1 MAGWTNRGAYATLGV
16 RFRGQSNPTAYYMA
30 LVTATPAPDADDNTL
45 SDLTE
50 IAPGNGYTS
59 GGVSLTPGAVDFDVW
74 TEDDGNERALVQIRD
89 VVWTA
94 SGGTVPASGGDAR
107 YAVLTDDNATVGSR
121 EVYHF
126 WDLGSALQAL
136 DGQSLT
142 VRDAEIQI
150 GTV

>member
-1 MAGWTNRGAYATLGV
+1 M
-16 RFRGQSNPTAYYMA
+16 
-30 LVTATPAPDADDNTL
+30 
-45 SDLTE
+45 
-50 IAPGNGYTS
+50 
-59 GGVSLTPGAVDFDVW
+59 
-74 TEDDGNERALVQIRD
+74 QIRD

-94 SGGTVPASGGDAR
+94 VGGTIPASGGDAR

-142 VRDAEIQI
+142 VRDAEIQLE
-150 GTV
+150 TV